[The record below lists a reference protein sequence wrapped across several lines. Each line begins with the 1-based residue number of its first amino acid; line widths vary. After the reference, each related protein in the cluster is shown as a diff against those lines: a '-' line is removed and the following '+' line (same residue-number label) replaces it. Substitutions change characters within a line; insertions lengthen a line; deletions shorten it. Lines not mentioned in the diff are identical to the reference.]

1 MIRAITFLCLL
12 SAALNTQGGDPKYP
26 VSAIPEALR
35 TNVNVVFRE
44 DHMTF
49 RIHSKSKA
57 SYFVHQVITI
67 LRALRHEAIGFIR
80 QLFFDGKTF
89 VGESVGGAL
98 MQAPHS
104 SQSVESDDQ
113 GARHGAFRLQAGQA
127 RHEEIGM

>member
-1 MIRAITFLCLL
+1 MIRALTFLCLL

-57 SYFVHQVITI
+57 SYFVHQIITI
-67 LRALRHEAIGFIR
+67 LNDKGKRYASKVVGYDKLSKIKDLNGTVYDAAGKQIKRLRNSEIYDQSA
-80 QLFFDGKTF
+80 FDGF
-89 VGESVGGAL
+89 SL
-98 MQAPHS
+98 YS
-104 SQSVESDDQ
+104 
-113 GARHGAFRLQAGQA
+113 
-127 RHEEIGM
+127 